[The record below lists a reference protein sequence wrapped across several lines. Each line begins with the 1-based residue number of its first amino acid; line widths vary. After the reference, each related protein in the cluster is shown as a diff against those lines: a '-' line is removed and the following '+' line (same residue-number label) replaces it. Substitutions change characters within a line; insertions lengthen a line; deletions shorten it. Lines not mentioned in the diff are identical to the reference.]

1 MLRLSII
8 TASYIDT
15 LMVSAALTFQEE
27 FQIKKAEELNKVF
40 QITEEFVSRIGQMK
54 TCLGFCETKRSL
66 LAKHLKDELGKNAII
81 TTKWLSTTNTSNS
94 DYLRKIVNNLNTN
107 QSLTIPQ
114 SNLLKSYGIQI
125 NP

>member
-8 TASYIDT
+8 TASSIDT

-27 FQIKKAEELNKVF
+27 FQIQKAEELNKVF

-66 LAKHLKDELGKNAII
+66 IVHHLAAELSKQAII
-81 TTKWLSTTNTSNS
+81 TTKWLSTTNTANRG
-94 DYLRKIVNNLNTN
+94 YLMKIVDSLNTTKA
-107 QSLTIPQ
+107 LTTPQ
-114 SNLLKSYGIQI
+114 TKLLKKYGIQI
-125 NP
+125 NL